1 MNTTTKPN
9 DPQLL
14 INEAGWRGILRGQD
28 DRLNGMPRNDAPL
41 SGEWAG
47 ESINELLGDLIAQ
60 MGDEYEGDF
69 VNDLCDEYERCY
81 DYAYDDFPRSEDEE
95 EGY

>member
-1 MNTTTKPN
+1 MDTNTITHN
-9 DPQLL
+9 DLL

-47 ESINELLGDLIAQ
+47 ESIMELLGDLIAQ
-60 MGDEYEGDF
+60 MEGEDEGDF
-69 VNDLCDEYERCY
+69 VNDLCDSYERCY
-81 DYAYDDFPRSEDEE
+81 NHAYDDFPNDDEE
-95 EGY
+95 EGF

>member
-1 MNTTTKPN
+1 MNTTNTQN
-9 DPQLL
+9 DLL
-14 INEAGWRGILRGQD
+14 NEAGWRGILRGQD

-47 ESINELLGDLIAQ
+47 ESITELLGDLIISG
-60 MGDEYEGDF
+60 GDDGDF
-69 VNDLCDEYERCY
+69 VNDLCDSYERCY
-81 DYAYDDFPRSEDEE
+81 NHAYDDFPNDDDE

>member
-1 MNTTTKPN
+1 MDTNTTTNN
-9 DPQLL
+9 DLL

-47 ESINELLGDLIAQ
+47 ESITELLGDLIISG
-60 MGDEYEGDF
+60 GDDGDF
-69 VNDLCDEYERCY
+69 VNDLCEAYERCY
-81 DYAYDDFPRSEDEE
+81 NHAYDDFPNNDDE

>member
-1 MNTTTKPN
+1 MNTNTITNN
-9 DPQLL
+9 DLL

-28 DRLNGMPRNDAPL
+28 DRLNGLPRNEAPL

-47 ESINELLGDLIAQ
+47 ESITELLGDLIAQ
-60 MGDEYEGDF
+60 MEGEDEGDF
-69 VNDLCDEYERCY
+69 VNDLCDSYERCY
-81 DYAYDDFPRSEDEE
+81 NHAYDDFPNDDEE

>member
-1 MNTTTKPN
+1 MDTNTTTNN
-9 DPQLL
+9 DLL

-28 DRLNGMPRNDAPL
+28 DRLNGLPRNDAPL

-60 MGDEYEGDF
+60 MEGEDEGDF
-69 VNDLCDEYERCY
+69 VSDLCDSYERCY
-81 DYAYDDFPRSEDEE
+81 NYAYDDFPTDDEE

>member
-1 MNTTTKPN
+1 MDTNTTTNN
-9 DPQLL
+9 DLL

-47 ESINELLGDLIAQ
+47 ESITELLGDLIISG
-60 MGDEYEGDF
+60 GDDGDF
-69 VNDLCDEYERCY
+69 VNDLCEEYERCY
-81 DYAYDDFPRSEDEE
+81 NYAYDDFPTDDEDG
-95 EGY
+95 GY